1 MRISDWSSDVC
12 SSDLSALSDS
22 ETSISRYISAGT
34 IQQERAAALAAA
46 AEAVELM
53 RRRYV
58 AGEEDLTGLLQ
69 AKLAFSAADRLHL
82 QAPAARPRPFAALY
96 KALGGGWDAAEGRS
110 FRPMHD
116 LKGGW

>member
-12 SSDLSALSDS
+12 SSDLRAVLSALSDS

-34 IQQERAAALAAA
+34 IQQARAAALAAA

-58 AGEEDLTGLLQ
+58 AGAEDLTGLLQ
-69 AKLAFSAADRLHL
+69 AQLAFSAADRPHL
-82 QAPAARPRPFAALY
+82 QAPAARLRPFAALS
-96 KALGGGWDAAEGRS
+96 KALGGGWAAAEEIVRA
-110 FRPMHD
+110 HVC
-116 LKGGW
+116 

>member
-69 AKLAFSAADRLHL
+69 AQLAFSAADRLHL
-82 QAPAARPRPFAALY
+82 QARAARLRQFAALY
-96 KALGGGWDAAEGRS
+96 KALGGGWEAAEAGS
-110 FRPMHD
+110 V
-116 LKGGW
+116 